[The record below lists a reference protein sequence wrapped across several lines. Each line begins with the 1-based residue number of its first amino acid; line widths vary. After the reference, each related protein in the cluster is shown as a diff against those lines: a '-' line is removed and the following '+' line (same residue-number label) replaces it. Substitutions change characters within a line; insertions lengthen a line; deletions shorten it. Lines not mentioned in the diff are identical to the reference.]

1 MSLKGLAGGYVTE
14 FCLPFQYL
22 QIFESLQTADSRC
35 KAVVD
40 MKADM
45 EAETVYYGRPGH
57 RPLSI
62 ACNEGCMALEVVGV
76 AWLVVMDARKILL
89 VN

>member
-1 MSLKGLAGGYVTE
+1 
-14 FCLPFQYL
+14 
-22 QIFESLQTADSRC
+22 
-35 KAVVD
+35 
-40 MKADM
+40 MKADL

-76 AWLVVMDARKILL
+76 AWLVVGWHL
-89 VN
+89 